1 MTCYGGGM
9 TTVCVVDI
17 DTTLANNDHRASLLE
32 KDSNGN
38 IPQASW
44 DAFLRH
50 DLMLKDT
57 PQEHALDVLNYMRGH
72 GFKVVFLTG
81 RNIRHSVGTR
91 LWLKEH
97 MGWDESSE
105 PLLMRRAEDVNVPAS
120 QCKEA
125 LFLDYVQSSGVA
137 SNTTFLFFEDD
148 KHVIAMWR
156 KYGLVFQC
164 PEAWQW
170 MNPEAPQ
177 HSESAWNR

>member
-1 MTCYGGGM
+1 MATI
-9 TTVCVVDI
+9 CVVDI
-17 DTTLANNDHRASLLE
+17 DTTLANNDHRALLLE
-32 KDSNGN
+32 KDSEGN
-38 IPQASW
+38 ISQASW
-44 DAFLRH
+44 DAFLQR

-57 PQEHALDVLNYMRGH
+57 PQDHALDVLNHMRGH
-72 GFKVVFLTG
+72 GFKIVFLTG
-81 RNIRHSVGTR
+81 RNIRHIDGTR

-97 MGWDESSE
+97 MGWDEFSE

-125 LFLDYVQSSGVA
+125 LFLDYVKYAVE

-170 MNPEAPQ
+170 MNPEAPRNP
-177 HSESAWNR
+177 ESAWTR